1 MSVWTWFRSVISLPS
16 GKGFHGGGQAIEVEV
31 PVLSF
36 PFLFGRAFIEAAA
49 ARSPA
54 RTITPDFPSFS
65 EGLSLRRPLP
75 RVHDSRW
82 HFPSFLE
89 GLSLRPTLVTR
100 TSVTAP
106 DFPSFWEGLSLRH
119 RTWHLLPLIRRNF
132 PSFSE
137 GLSLRTH

>member
-1 MSVWTWFRSVISLPS
+1 MISLPS

-36 PFLFGRAFIEAAA
+36 PFLFGGAFIEAAA

-54 RTITPDFPSFS
+54 RTITPDFPSFSEGLSLRPEDDENRAGAAADFPSFS

-89 GLSLRPTLVTR
+89 GLSLR
-100 TSVTAP
+100 
-106 DFPSFWEGLSLRH
+106 
-119 RTWHLLPLIRRNF
+119 HLLHPVSLVHILRF
-132 PSFSE
+132 PF
-137 GLSLRTH
+137 LSGRAFIEARQTGR